1 MENDNLNEKLSQ
13 ILNDP
18 KGMAQI
24 QSLAQSLFGGEKS
37 AEQTE
42 SIGKGEMDILMRAA
56 KMLRSDR
63 PDDRS
68 QLLLALKPHLSGERR
83 ERVDRAVKL
92 LRIAKLAPLL
102 GETDLFKF

>member
-1 MENDNLNEKLSQ
+1 MENDNLSEKLSQ

-18 KGMAQI
+18 EGMAQI
-24 QSLAQSLFGGEKS
+24 QSFAQSLLGS
-37 AEQTE
+37 DTPAEQ
-42 SIGKGEMDILMRAA
+42 SANISKGEMDILMRAA
-56 KMLRSDR
+56 KMLRNDR

-92 LRIAKLAPLL
+92 LRIANLAPLL
-102 GETDLFKF
+102 NETDLFKF